1 MSTIENILRKYADA
15 LGPWAEATARRML
28 EEVSQQDFKSWQ
40 RITSTIGKDL
50 QREILTAPT
59 GEVMKNLLAEQVG
72 LIKSIPLSAA
82 NRVHDLTLKG
92 IEDSTRAKQIAVEI
106 LRSNEVAASRAM
118 LIARTEVSRTAGALT
133 QARAQFVGSD
143 GYIWRTSRDGDVR
156 RDHRELNGKF
166 FRWDDPPIAD
176 KKAGRKSHPG
186 CIYNCRCWAEVVL
199 PE

>member
-176 KKAGRKSHPG
+176 KKAGRKSHLG